1 MEDFLIFLMLVDA
14 LELLERQSIVIDKL
28 AAQRDQAL
36 EIAKQANRVTELAL
50 ERAGI

>member
-1 MEDFLIFLMLVDA
+1 MEDFLMFLMLVDA
-14 LELLERQSIVIDKL
+14 LELLERQSVLINKL

-50 ERAGI
+50 ARAGV